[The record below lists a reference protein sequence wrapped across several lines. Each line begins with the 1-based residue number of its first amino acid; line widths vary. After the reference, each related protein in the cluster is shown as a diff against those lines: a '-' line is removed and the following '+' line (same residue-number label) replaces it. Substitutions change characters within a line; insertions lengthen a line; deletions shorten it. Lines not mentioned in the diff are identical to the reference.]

1 VEDINSIIA
10 NPSVIR
16 NILTLRYDP
25 NQKSPL
31 PKKEWND
38 FITNNEKPSLEFIE
52 KSIKNYFYEKI
63 KNSDKLVS
71 VALSGGVDSTL
82 VVSLLKN
89 TFPDIQIN
97 TISVKFAE
105 SIDETQNAAELANHL
120 DLNHHTVFLENYLE
134 ELPKAISIVKLPLWD
149 LHWYYVAKKAQTLSR
164 YLVSGDGGDEL
175 FGGYTF
181 RYSKFLSLINPNST
195 PQQKVKAYLD
205 CHERDRV
212 PDQEDLFEK
221 KIQFSWKSIYDLF
234 ITYFDN
240 QLSPLE
246 QVFLADYNGKLL
258 YNFAIVN
265 STINN
270 HFNLQSVTPL
280 LSKEMISY
288 AIRLNHKFKYDA
300 AKNLGKISLRE
311 ILKKFGTEQFVS
323 EQKQGFSVNTINLWK
338 TIGQKL
344 CKEYLLDSRIVKE
357 GWIKKDWITKYVDK
371 TENLDIKYINKF
383 FGLLAFEIW
392 YRLFVTK
399 EMKPDNKL

>member
-1 VEDINSIIA
+1 MEDTNSIVA

-16 NILTLRYDP
+16 NILTLRYNP

-38 FITNNEKPSLEFIE
+38 FIANNEKPSLEFIE

-63 KNSDKLVS
+63 KNSDKFVS
-71 VALSGGVDSTL
+71 IALSGGVDSTL

-97 TISVKFAE
+97 AISVKFAE
-105 SIDETQNAAELANHL
+105 SIDETQNAAEIANHF

-149 LHWYYVAKKAQTLSR
+149 IHWYYVAKKAQALSR
-164 YLVSGDGGDEL
+164 HLVSGDGGDEL

-195 PQQKVKAYLD
+195 AQEKVKAYLD

-212 PDQEDLFEK
+212 PDQEDLFDK
-221 KIQFSWKSIYDLF
+221 KSQFSLESIYDLL

-288 AIRLNHKFKYDA
+288 TIRLNHKFKYDA
-300 AKNLGKISLRE
+300 ATNLGKIPLRE

-357 GWIKKDWITKYVDK
+357 GWIKKDWITKYIDK
-371 TENLDIKYINKF
+371 TENLDIKYIYKF

-392 YRLFVTK
+392 YRLFITK
-399 EMKPDNKL
+399 EMNPNTKL